1 MRHLI
6 TLFFAASCLTV
17 VGQLPGY
24 VPTDGLVAWYPFNG
38 NANDASGNGL
48 DGTMSNVTFTAG
60 ATGDGSEAAHFNGD
74 AQILIP
80 HNSLWNANT
89 YTLTAL
95 YRWQENPAAI
105 LGESRLISKRPPSGW
120 GSSFEHSPYGVVS
133 WTIGGN
139 GAADIE
145 TTIPQN
151 TWVDVTWVFTPTLV
165 KFYLEGQL
173 VNSVPSPGEMNF
185 NSLPVSIGM
194 RGNGW
199 HELIGDIDHLG
210 YWSRALT
217 ETEVSD
223 LYLMAVTPYEGC
235 TDASACNF
243 SDEVEVDNG
252 SCDYSCC
259 PGPGCCLDGL
269 HWDWQLNGCVITN
282 PADINVDGC
291 VQLNDLLDLLSAYGD
306 CVGDDEDGLWQCGD
320 PIEYQGYD
328 YETVQIGEQCW
339 FAENLRALNYRS
351 GHPIPSNLSNSEWI
365 GTIEGAVSTYG
376 EGDIPCDDSSQS
388 VSACDESV
396 ALDEFGRLYNYYAV
410 VDSRQLCPQNW
421 RVGNTTDFSELIE
434 FLGGTELAG
443 ELMRASSGWNV
454 CVGCSG
460 SGNNESGFN
469 GKPGGGRSEHTGH
482 FGYAGLSGLW
492 WAGSI
497 DNSSSD
503 AFYHGMDGNSGT
515 GIFGFAGNP
524 NGGISIRCIQI
535 AE

>member
-1 MRHLI
+1 MHHLL
-6 TLFFAASCLTV
+6 TLFFAASCFTV

-80 HNSLWNANT
+80 HNSLWNAST

-120 GSSFEHSPYGVVS
+120 GSSFEHSPSGVVS

-165 KFYLEGQL
+165 QFYLEGQL

-291 VQLNDLLDLLSAYGD
+291 VQLNDLLDLLSAYGN
-306 CVGDDEDGLWQCGD
+306 CVGDDEDALWQCGD
-320 PIEYQGYD
+320 PIEYQGFD

-339 FAENLRALNYRS
+339 FAENLRTSRYRS
-351 GHPIPSNLSNSEWI
+351 GELLLSGLSDTEWSNA
-365 GTIEGAVSTYG
+365 TDGASCVYQN
-376 EGDIPCDDSSQS
+376 DS
-388 VSACDESV
+388 VLES
-396 ALDEFGRLYNYYAV
+396 EFGRLYNFHAAI
-410 VDSRQLCPQNW
+410 DPRGLCP
-421 RVGNTTDFSELIE
+421 VGWTVPSLDRWEL
-434 FLGGTELAG
+434 LA
-443 ELMRASSGWNV
+443 EQL
-454 CVGCSG
+454 
-460 SGNNESGFN
+460 
-469 GKPGGGRSEHTGH
+469 
-482 FGYAGLSGLW
+482 
-492 WAGSI
+492 
-497 DNSSSD
+497 
-503 AFYHGMDGNSGT
+503 
-515 GIFGFAGNP
+515 
-524 NGGISIRCIQI
+524 GGISSAGLHLKASEYDNPPWDGLNTVQFGALPGGLRWDDDRAFERLGGSGYWWTTEENGNLAIDARLYGNQEEMQIGTSNQRELGFSVRCIQN